1 MNIFHFFTAD
11 YSVEMR
17 FFTFCGKAS
26 MIMQWYECDMKI
38 PEQVP

>member
-11 YSVEMR
+11 YSVKTR
-17 FFTFCGKAS
+17 FFTFCEKAS
-26 MIMQWYECDMKI
+26 MIMQWYECGMKI

>member
-1 MNIFHFFTAD
+1 MNIFHFFHGRLQRKT
-11 YSVEMR
+11 R
-17 FFTFCGKAS
+17 FLTFCEETS